1 MAGSPLRIM
10 ILSGEDKPS
19 KKHSFFDKG
28 GGILLV
34 SYEGLRYAHRPHV
47 YPLYLLYSPA
57 LYKLAFVLVLVSSI
71 DVERVSVLVLNRSVS
86 VMIMM
91 MIR

>member
-1 MAGSPLRIM
+1 MRGCVTHIGPT
-10 ILSGEDKPS
+10 
-19 KKHSFFDKG
+19 F
-28 GGILLV
+28 
-34 SYEGLRYAHRPHV
+34 
-47 YPLYLLYSPA
+47 YPLYLPYSPV

>member
-19 KKHSFFDKG
+19 KKHLFFDKGRG

-47 YPLYLLYSPA
+47 LP
-57 LYKLAFVLVLVSSI
+57 FVLTLFPCLIQAGLCFGLGVKY
-71 DVERVSVLVLNRSVS
+71 
-86 VMIMM
+86 
-91 MIR
+91 